1 MVGENQDL
9 FDLSEWRKSKEKPVS
24 PVDEALSRVSEIE
37 ARLLRNLENRVH
49 RGERLTSADY
59 KQLEGL
65 RAKLSARR
73 EAETPEGFVRTAR
86 EVAEHF
92 KRTERTVR
100 NWAGRGMPQEVDG
113 YDLLKIEKW
122 ALAEGVIREPVTP
135 GVQQAEGEALGD
147 QEGAGALDRSHYE
160 LEIKRLD
167 SELKALKLAKE
178 TGELIRRE
186 EVERGWYDRA
196 FEFKRDLLGMAR
208 RLSLKGAGKE
218 PPELYELI
226 RQDAMEILGKY
237 ARGHVEVEALPEP
250 ETGRQQNSSTN
261 SNEFE

>member
-1 MVGENQDL
+1 MVGETEAL
-9 FDLSEWRKSKEKPVS
+9 FDLSEYRSKPEKPVS
-24 PVDEALSRVSEIE
+24 PVDQALSRVSEIE

-73 EAETPEGFVRTAR
+73 EAETPEGFVSTAR
-86 EVAEHF
+86 DVAEHF
-92 KRTERTVR
+92 KRTVRTVR
-100 NWAGRGMPQEVDG
+100 NWIGRGMPQQPDG
-113 YDLLKIEKW
+113 YDLLEIERW

-135 GVQQAEGEALGD
+135 GIQQGEGEALGL

-167 SELKALKLAKE
+167 SELKSLKLQKE
-178 TGELIRRE
+178 TGALISRE
-186 EVERGWYDRA
+186 EVERGWFDRA

-218 PPELYELI
+218 APELYELL
-226 RQDAMEILGKY
+226 RQDAMEILRKY
-237 ARGHVEVEALPEP
+237 SRGHVDVEALPGGAED
-250 ETGRQQNSSTN
+250 E
-261 SNEFE
+261 

>member
-1 MVGENQDL
+1 MVNENQEL
-9 FDLSEWRKSKEKPVS
+9 FDVSEYRSKAEKPVS
-24 PVDEALSRVSEIE
+24 PVDQALSRVSEIE

-73 EAETPEGFVRTAR
+73 EAETPEGFVRTGR
-86 EVAEHF
+86 QVAEHF
-92 KRTERTVR
+92 GRTVRTVR
-100 NWAGRGMPQEVDG
+100 NWIGRGMPQEVDG
-113 YDLLKIEKW
+113 YDLQKIERW
-122 ALAEGVIREPVTP
+122 ALAEGIIRGPVTP
-135 GVQQAEGEALGD
+135 GGQQAEGEALGL
-147 QEGAGALDRSHYE
+147 QEGAGGLDRSHYE
-160 LEIKRLD
+160 TQNRRLD

-186 EVERGWYDRA
+186 DVERGWYDRA

-218 PPELYELI
+218 APELYEIL
-226 RQDAMEILGKY
+226 RQDAMEILRKY
-237 ARGHVEVEALPEP
+237 SRGHVDVEALP
-250 ETGRQQNSSTN
+250 GG
-261 SNEFE
+261 NEDE